1 MSEANPLKRVAHKVA
16 DSLQGD
22 GGPAEGIPGKPGA
35 ESPSVAEPT
44 EPREPLPPKPDQSG
58 PETVSPTG
66 QPTGADQARMA
77 QSGAYLTTA
86 QGTRLYDTDHSLK
99 AGPRGP
105 VLLQDHHLREK
116 VMHFDHERIPE
127 RVVHAR
133 GAAAHGVF
141 QGYGTAASV
150 SKAAFLAKD
159 VETPV
164 FVRFSTVLGSRGSA
178 DTVRD
183 TRGFATKFYTS
194 EGVFDLVGNNIPVFF
209 IQDAIKFPDVIHA
222 GKPHP
227 DREIPQAQSAHDTF
241 WDFVSLHTEAAH
253 HTLWNMSDRGIPRSF
268 RMMEGFGVHTFRLV
282 AADGGTTLVKF
293 HWKPKLGVHSQV
305 WEEAQITSGVDPDFH
320 RRDLAD
326 AIEAGAYPQW
336 ELGIQTFPDTP
347 EQTFEGI
354 DLLDPTNIVPEE
366 LAPVQ
371 PVGLLTLN
379 RNPSNFFAETE
390 QVAFHVG
397 HLVPGIDITDD
408 PLLAGRLFSYLD
420 TQITRL
426 GGPNFP
432 QLPINRSHAPVN
444 DMQRDAMHQTA
455 VHRGAAPYRP
465 NSLDGGCPFL
475 AGADTGAYIETPV
488 RVPESTKVREAPES
502 FADHFSQPRRFWL
515 SMSPVER
522 EHIIGAY
529 VFELGKC
536 YEQAVKERQLQ
547 VLANIDPELCEQ
559 VAQGLGLPAPSPTV
573 PLADVAPSPALSQVG
588 ETWPVDGRI
597 VGIVAGADGDLEG
610 VRAVR
615 EAVLE
620 AGMVPLVVAPV
631 GGTLAAGDGAVT
643 VQRTYVTARSVE
655 FDAVLLA
662 GAPAVGSDAYTARD
676 AKSTPTAAEP
686 TTCDPRV
693 RLLLA
698 EAFRH
703 GKAIGAWAD
712 GKAALDAAGVPTDAP
727 GVVLADSP
735 TAALEQVTRLLGAH
749 RVWER
754 FSTPV

>member
-1 MSEANPLKRVAHKVA
+1 MSDKNPIKAVAEKA
-16 DSLQGD
+16 AAALGD
-22 GGPAEGIPGKPGA
+22 DGPAEGVPGRPGA
-35 ESPSVAEPT
+35 EPPTVHEPT
-44 EPREPLPPKPDQSG
+44 EPRGPLPPKPDQAA
-58 PETVSPTG
+58 PATVSPTG
-66 QPTGADQARMA
+66 VPTGADPGTRA
-77 QSGAYLTTA
+77 QRDPYLTTA
-86 QGTRLYDTDHSLK
+86 QGSRLYDTDHSLK
-99 AGPRGP
+99 AGARGP

-116 VMHFDHERIPE
+116 ITHFDHERIPE

-141 QGYGTAASV
+141 QGYGSAASV
-150 SKAAFLAKD
+150 TKAAFLGKD

-241 WDFVSLHTEAAH
+241 WDFVTLHTEATH
-253 HTLWNMSDRGIPRSF
+253 HTLWNMSDRGIPRSY

-282 AADGGTTLVKF
+282 NAEGATTLVKF
-293 HWKPKLGVHSQV
+293 HWKPKLGVHSLV
-305 WEEAQITSGVDPDFH
+305 WEEAQIAGGVDPDFH

-371 PVGLLTLN
+371 PIGLLTLN
-379 RNPSNFFAETE
+379 ANPVNFFAETE
-390 QVAFHVG
+390 QVAFHPG

-426 GGPNFP
+426 GGPNFAQIP
-432 QLPINRSHAPVN
+432 VNRPHAPVN
-444 DMQRDAMHQTA
+444 DMLRDGMHQTA
-455 VHRGAAPYRP
+455 VHSGAAPYRP

-475 AGADTGAYIETPV
+475 AGADTGGYVETPV
-488 RVPESTKVREAPES
+488 TVPEARKVREAPAS
-502 FADHFSQPRRFWL
+502 FADHFSQPRRFWR

-522 EHIIGAY
+522 EHIVAAY
-529 VFELGKC
+529 TFELGKC
-536 YEQAVKERQLQ
+536 YEQAVKERGLQ
-547 VLANIDPELCEQ
+547 VLANIDPELCEP
-559 VAQGLGLPAPSPTV
+559 VAAGLGLPAPEPTV
-573 PLADVAPSPALSQVG
+573 PVEAVEPSPALSQVG
-588 ETWPVDGRI
+588 RTWPLNGRI
-597 VGIVAGADGDLEG
+597 VGIVTDGSGDLDG
-610 VRAVR
+610 VREVR
-615 EAVLE
+615 QAVLA
-620 AGMVPLVVAPV
+620 AGMVPLVIAPS
-631 GGTLAAGDGAVT
+631 GGRLDPEGEPIT
-643 VQRTYVTARSVE
+643 VQRTFATARSIE
-655 FDAVLLA
+655 FDALLLA
-662 GAPAVGSDAYTARD
+662 GVPGPGPRRLRRPGRQGGQRRAERRGAHGSAGAADAGR
-676 AKSTPTAAEP
+676 
-686 TTCDPRV
+686 
-693 RLLLA
+693 
-698 EAFRH
+698 
-703 GKAIGAWAD
+703 
-712 GKAALDAAGVPTDAP
+712 GVPARQGDRRL
-727 GVVLADSP
+727 GGR
-735 TAALEQVTRLLGAH
+735 AARAGGGGRPRRRA
-749 RVWER
+749 RR
-754 FSTPV
+754 GDR

>member
-1 MSEANPLKRVAHKVA
+1 V
-16 DSLQGD
+16 
-22 GGPAEGIPGKPGA
+22 
-35 ESPSVAEPT
+35 
-44 EPREPLPPKPDQSG
+44 REPLPPKADQTG

-66 QPTGADQARMA
+66 QPTGADQARTA
-77 QSGAYLTTA
+77 QSGPYLTNA

-116 VMHFDHERIPE
+116 IMHFDHERIPE

-133 GAAAHGVF
+133 GAGAHGFF
-141 QGYGTAASV
+141 QGYGTASTV
-150 SKAAFLAKD
+150 CRAAFLEKD
-159 VETPV
+159 VTTPV

-209 IQDAIKFPDVIHA
+209 IQDGIKFPDVIHA

-241 WDFVSLHTEAAH
+241 WDFVTLHTEATH

-268 RMMEGFGVHTFRLV
+268 RTMEGFGVHTFRLV
-282 AADGGTTLVKF
+282 DADGGTTLAKF
-293 HWKPKLGVHSQV
+293 HWKPKLGVHSLV
-305 WEEAQITSGVDPDFH
+305 WEEAQVIGGVDPDFH

-326 AIEAGAYPQW
+326 AIEAGAHPQW

-354 DLLDPTNIVPEE
+354 DLLDPTNLVPEE

-379 RNPSNFFAETE
+379 ANPSDFFAETE
-390 QVAFHVG
+390 QVAFHPG
-397 HLVPGIDITDD
+397 HLVPGIDVTDD

-432 QLPINRSHAPVN
+432 QIPVNRPHAPVN
-444 DMQRDAMHQTA
+444 DMLRDGLHQTA
-455 VHRGAAPYRP
+455 VHRGVAPYRP
-465 NSLDGGCPFL
+465 NSLDGGCPFQ
-475 AGADTGAYIETPV
+475 AGADTGAFVESPV
-488 RVPESTKVREAPES
+488 TVPEARKVREAPAS

-515 SMSPVER
+515 SMTPVEQ
-522 EHIIGAY
+522 EHIVLAY
-529 VFELGKC
+529 TFELGKC
-536 YEQAVKERQLQ
+536 YEKAIKERALR
-547 VLANIDPELCEQ
+547 VLARIDPELCRK
-559 VAQGLGLPAPSPTV
+559 VATGLGLPAPEASE
-573 PLADVAPSPALSQVG
+573 PLPDVEPSPALSQVG
-588 ETWPVDGRI
+588 RTWPVQGRT
-597 VGIVAGADGDLEG
+597 VGIVVGADADTAA

-615 EAVLE
+615 DAALE
-620 AGMVPLVVAPV
+620 AGLVPLVVAPA
-631 GGTLAAGDGAVT
+631 GGELGAEGEPVT
-643 VQRTYVTARSVE
+643 VQRTFATARSVE
-655 FDAVLLA
+655 FDALLLA
-662 GAPAVGSDAYTARD
+662 GNPGYGADANGARAGAD
-676 AKSTPTAAEP
+676 TGAAASA
-686 TTCDPRV
+686 TDPRV
-693 RLLLA
+693 LLMVA
-698 EAFRH
+698 EAYRH
-703 GKAIGAWAD
+703 AKPIACWSGAD
-712 GKAALDAAGVPTDAP
+712 TVLEAAGVPSGAP
-727 GVVLADSP
+727 GVV
-735 TAALEQVTRLLGAH
+735 TAGSGEDAFGEVLTLMPRH

-754 FSTPV
+754 FPAGA